1 MKGNEIARLGLIIVA
16 ACVFIY
22 LIHEYNSDGNNKVN
36 NSNNGNNA
44 NALGPVE
51 GFYDAHEEMNNVAQ
65 GPHHSPSSDE
75 EDASGSEEE
84 PENEDGENGNGEDN
98 VEGFFGDG
106 ERTAEDPVEM
116 SDGSS
121 EDETLDGP
129 MPGEA
134 NGNSTFKTVAQGN
147 NNDNANQNPNRLPNE
162 CYPRDVL
169 TPQDLLPQDS
179 NSTWA
184 QTVPSGQGSLGDQ
197 NFLNAGFHVGINT
210 VGQSLRNAN
219 MQLRSEP
226 ANPQL
231 KVSPWLQTTIEPDIN
246 RRAMEIGA

>member
-1 MKGNEIARLGLIIVA
+1 MKGNEIARLGLIVIA

-22 LIHEYNSDGNNKVN
+22 LIHDYNQDSGNNGNNKVVN
-36 NSNNGNNA
+36 NVPVNNA
-44 NALGPVE
+44 GPIE
-51 GFYDAHEEMNNVAQ
+51 GFYDAHEEEASDEEEEEEELNNVAP
-65 GPHHSPSSDE
+65 GPSDVV
-75 EDASGSEEE
+75 ED
-84 PENEDGENGNGEDN
+84 
-98 VEGFFGDG
+98 FFGDG

-121 EDETLDGP
+121 GDETEDGP

-147 NNDNANQNPNRLPNE
+147 NNNNANPNPNRLPNE
-162 CYPRDVL
+162 CYPKDVL

-184 QTVPSGQGSLGDQ
+184 QTVPNGQGNLGDQ

-231 KVSPWLQTTIEPDIN
+231 KVSPWSQTTIEPDIN